1 MQQAHFAPTATR
13 NELCDACIGRKG
25 NNWYS
30 LVGRFAESEQLNVT
44 VKRYSTEQYFCR
56 EKVPISNEWRNDLNS
71 LIESTPSWR
80 RTRLGRTRPTAPSG
94 AGPKP
99 CGLCSDGEAWAVWA
113 NPSCQGLRGA
123 GEERCVRKSSSGS
136 SQPGGLFPSRR
147 SLPPP
152 AQNEPHPTQSS
163 QASH

>member
-1 MQQAHFAPTATR
+1 MWAGWQQHLGAGIILLGRGDAKSPRMQQAHFAPTATR

-71 LIESTPSWR
+71 VIESTPS
-80 RTRLGRTRPTAPSG
+80 
-94 AGPKP
+94 
-99 CGLCSDGEAWAVWA
+99 
-113 NPSCQGLRGA
+113 
-123 GEERCVRKSSSGS
+123 
-136 SQPGGLFPSRR
+136 
-147 SLPPP
+147 
-152 AQNEPHPTQSS
+152 
-163 QASH
+163 